1 MNSLTQA
8 TGETMASNG
17 PTGQAASDSAAN
29 DNRTAEPDFDLHDH
43 GSIVVLVPRSAA
55 AAEWRAEHLP
65 EDAMEWAGG
74 VAIERRYVPDILDGI
89 AGDGLTVAM

>member
-1 MNSLTQA
+1 
-8 TGETMASNG
+8 MASNG
-17 PTGQAASDSAAN
+17 PFGQATAGAAAN

-43 GSIVVLVPRSAA
+43 GSVVVLVPRSAA
-55 AAEWRAEHLP
+55 AVEWRAEHLP

-74 VAIERRYVPDILDGI
+74 VAIERRCVPDILDGI